1 MSWHEAFSD
10 VKYEL
15 LYSVHSC
22 RHLSGALILKGAAAY
37 CLQFAVRIWRES
49 DVQALI
55 KEMFDSGILIDP
67 TYAAQFMQK
76 HQWEKHN
83 SELNDR
89 PHLFTTIDQQGSIR
103 NI

>member
-37 CLQFAVRIWRES
+37 CLQFAVRIWREP
-49 DVQALI
+49 DGQALI
-55 KEMFDSGILIDP
+55 KEMYDSGILIDP
-67 TYAAQFMQK
+67 TYSAQFMQK
-76 HQWEKHN
+76 NQWEIYN
-83 SELNDR
+83 SE
-89 PHLFTTIDQQGSIR
+89 
-103 NI
+103 